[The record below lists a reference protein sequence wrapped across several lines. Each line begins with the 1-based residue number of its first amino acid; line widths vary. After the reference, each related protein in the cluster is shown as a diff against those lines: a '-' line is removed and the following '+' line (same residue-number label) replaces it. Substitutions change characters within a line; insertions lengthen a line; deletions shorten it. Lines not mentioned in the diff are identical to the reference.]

1 MSCFLV
7 CVYVWFF
14 WHLRSFTLFHFKIPI
29 TFYSILSPEFFFNI
43 LILLLFVSFWDKFC
57 GQDGLKL
64 DILLLE
70 PPNVGITYVFYNT
83 QFAKRNNDIKNF
95 FQSDSNF
102 LFLLHHLIVVTLFTL
117 YSGLLLNQLYFLKN
131 MFLDQLNFIL
141 RLAVLTKD
149 IIILYSI
156 SFTNI
161 FWH

>member
-1 MSCFLV
+1 
-7 CVYVWFF
+7 
-14 WHLRSFTLFHFKIPI
+14 
-29 TFYSILSPEFFFNI
+29 
-43 LILLLFVSFWDKFC
+43 
-57 GQDGLKL
+57 
-64 DILLLE
+64 
-70 PPNVGITYVFYNT
+70 VFYNT